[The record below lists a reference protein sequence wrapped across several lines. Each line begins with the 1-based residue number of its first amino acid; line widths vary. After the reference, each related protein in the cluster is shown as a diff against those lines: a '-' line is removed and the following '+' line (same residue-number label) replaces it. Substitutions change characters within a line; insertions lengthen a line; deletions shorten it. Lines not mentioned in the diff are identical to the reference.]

1 MITENQ
7 ENLDEIIGGK
17 VFVLVR
23 KIKKMDKLL
32 QINVCCEKS
41 GRQIG
46 MLKILSRET
55 AKTLKKM
62 VIEKRGLNVG
72 YAELSKYYLMYNNEK
87 IDDTFKLSALKTGEK
102 VSFGNYCNHSNSTNS
117 NNFIVNHKQIKHRPF
132 NRWPSPDFN
141 RATNLN

>member
-7 ENLDEIIGGK
+7 ENLDEIVGGE
-17 VFVLVR
+17 VFALVR
-23 KIKKMDKLL
+23 KIKKMGKLL
-32 QINVCCEKS
+32 RINVYCEKS

-62 VIEKRGLNVG
+62 VIEKRGLTVG
-72 YAELSKYYLMYNNEK
+72 DAELSKYYLMYNNEK
-87 IDDTFKLSALKTGEK
+87 IDETFKLSALKSGEQ

-117 NNFIVNHKQIKHRPF
+117 NNFVVKHKQITNRPF
-132 NRWPSPDFN
+132 NRWPNADFN